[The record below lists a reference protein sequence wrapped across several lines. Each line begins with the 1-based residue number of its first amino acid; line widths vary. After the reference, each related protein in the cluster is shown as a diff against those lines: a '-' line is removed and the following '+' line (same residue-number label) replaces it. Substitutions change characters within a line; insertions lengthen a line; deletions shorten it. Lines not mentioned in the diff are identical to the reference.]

1 VCVHVGACAGVSAW
15 GGLGWNAQLSTP
27 LCQRAF
33 LRLTLRSNEFTHNLN
48 LLVWSLPL
56 PHADSKVA
64 TSLLAAITYNF
75 SLPSSHGLLFLSL
88 FRPGDDPVCACA
100 RVHVNYKSFNKPGKS
115 RSARGLV
122 FVRVTM
128 YFTSLSHKYRR
139 CPGNVG
145 RPCAASKPS
154 STHENFGGRLAATS
168 SYAQSPDKLQRGPQ
182 TAHFSIHHIDTTV
195 LELELDTP
203 VNNTFTNKIRG
214 RKLNLHTSPHM
225 SHTPSFQLNP
235 ANEYCE
241 IISSSKIFKI
251 K

>member
-1 VCVHVGACAGVSAW
+1 
-15 GGLGWNAQLSTP
+15 
-27 LCQRAF
+27 
-33 LRLTLRSNEFTHNLN
+33 
-48 LLVWSLPL
+48 
-56 PHADSKVA
+56 
-64 TSLLAAITYNF
+64 
-75 SLPSSHGLLFLSL
+75 
-88 FRPGDDPVCACA
+88 
-100 RVHVNYKSFNKPGKS
+100 VHVNYKSFNKPGKS

-128 YFTSLSHKYRR
+128 YFTSLSRKYCK

-145 RPCAASKPS
+145 RPCAASRPKPS
-154 STHENFGGRLAATS
+154 STHENFGGRLAATL

-182 TAHFSIHHIDTTV
+182 TAHFSIHHIDTIV
-195 LELELDTP
+195 LKLELDTA

-225 SHTPSFQLNP
+225 SHTPSFHLNP